1 MTIRRLTS
9 TTLASLC
16 TLAGALALTST
27 PAHALLLHT
36 LEPPPITEV
45 PAACP
50 GASSPGSLGEPDGMT
65 VDEGHLWVAE
75 NVFGTARTDEFDAT
89 SPFACERQLSHI
101 DGGRPFGGTAVGH
114 ATGEEQVYVGYNGGY
129 VVVSNGESGA
139 TLAEWPE
146 PGGGSIGF
154 LAGVVGVAVDNNGV
168 AADNAPAD
176 SSDWAAGDVLV
187 AVNGSQ
193 HVVDVLKPKAGGG
206 EEEAAPPL
214 TGTGLGEPF
223 HSLSGIAVDDVNGDV
238 FVVDET
244 ERFSPVIDV
253 FEPSAPGEY
262 RFVRKITETPRG
274 PFQCGSIFCL
284 SIAVDGSEEVE
295 GKEGQLYVREGG
307 GGGVDELSLTGE
319 FLGGITNADL
329 QQEQPG
335 WSFMGPVAVD
345 PVSHHVF
352 ASVVFESERPG
363 EKRAVDVFGKNVVI
377 PDVVTKSPSN
387 VVLERGPHL
396 WSVRMNGA
404 VDPDEA
410 GEAMCW
416 FLWGTSESFGH
427 EKLCEK
433 PVAEGGAPVGVQAE
447 LTGLSSDTTYYYRL
461 QAKDGQGTNPGEGS
475 QDQPFTT
482 PGPGGLGS
490 ESVVKVT
497 SSSATFEATIDPNGA
512 HTSYR
517 FEYDTSPYVL
527 NQPGHGVSVPSLALA
542 IGNGGAGVEVEQH
555 VVGLASGGTYHYRVV
570 AVSEVEVEPGVTELV
585 EFDGPDR
592 TFTTQALGGVFSLP
606 DNRAWELVSPADK
619 HGASIGH
626 IGEEGLFQAS
636 ADGGAFTFEATGAT
650 EAEPQGLP
658 EQEQVL
664 SSRCD
669 GVWSSQDMATPHS
682 FPSGVSVGTGYEYR
696 FFSEDLSLAVAEPL
710 GRFSR
715 PELEGVYEASPEAT
729 ERTPYLR
736 DDSIC
741 PTSPPTSKPYQPL
754 VSGAPGYEELPP
766 GTKFNGASEKQGD
779 VVFAGAT
786 PDAEHVVIESG
797 VPLTV
802 GGGGLY
808 EWSAG
813 AQNPSERLRPLYL
826 LPESEGGGVV
836 GGNGVPAPSSFNH
849 QLSDD
854 GSVFF
859 ESGGHLY
866 LQDVARGVS
875 GRLDVAQGVP
885 EPSGGHAGFV
895 YASSDG
901 SRVFFSDAERLTG
914 AAGGGVYEC
923 RVAEVEGRPG
933 CAQLVLTGIS
943 ASISSGDGRLIGGSQ
958 DASYLYFVS
967 KEALAPGSA
976 LASCK
981 INGEGVWEGASCNLY
996 VYHVDSTTFIA
1007 TLLGEDSQDWGSNG
1021 HGRSLAFQ
1029 TSRVSPNGEWLAF
1042 MSDRSLTGYDAHDV
1056 NVGVPDEEVYLYHAP
1071 ENLGTER
1078 GTLTCASCDPTGA
1091 RPVGVEYENLPG
1103 SHTGL
1108 LVDGYSVWES
1118 GRVLAANVPGWTPY
1132 RQEVALYQSRYLSD
1146 SGRLFFNSS
1155 DALVPQDSNGNEDV
1169 YEYEPVGVGSCGEGS
1184 SSGGSVYKPARG
1196 FELEGGVG
1204 EEPAG
1209 CVALISSGVGYGESA
1224 FLDASETGGDVFF
1237 LTAEKLVRRDV
1248 DTSLNVF
1255 DAHECTARAVCVA
1268 EASPSPECRTVEAC
1282 RAAPS
1287 PQPEVFSAPASATF
1301 NGPGNVRPEPGV
1313 SPEKVVK
1320 KATVKCRKGLVKGKK
1335 GKCVKRKKTKAKRSA
1350 HTSRRARS

>member
-16 TLAGALALTST
+16 TLAGVLALTST

-36 LEPPPITEV
+36 LEPPPIVEV
-45 PAACP
+45 PPESECP
-50 GASSPGSLGEPDGMT
+50 GASFPGPLESELSAMT
-65 VDEGHLWVAE
+65 GDSGHLWLTNRVH
-75 NVFGTARTDEFDAT
+75 GTVRTQEFSAT
-89 SPFACERQLSHI
+89 SPFGCERQLS
-101 DGGRPFGGTAVGH
+101 DYPFAIPNGVAVGH
-114 ATGEEQVYVGYNGGY
+114 VPGEEQVYVGYGEGY

-139 TLAEWPE
+139 TLAQWPE
-146 PGGGSIGF
+146 PGKVG
-154 LAGVVGVAVDNNGV
+154 GVAVDNNGV
-168 AADNAPAD
+168 AVDNAPAD

-206 EEEAAPPL
+206 EEEAAPLL

-223 HSLSGIAVDDVNGDV
+223 HHLRGIAVDDVNGDV
-238 FVVDET
+238 FVVDEA
-244 ERFSPVIDV
+244 EQFSPFIDI
-253 FEPSAPGEY
+253 FEPGAPGEY
-262 RFVRKITETPRG
+262 RFVRKITGTPNG
-274 PFQCGSIFCL
+274 PFPGEL
-284 SIAVDGSEEVE
+284 AVALDGSAEVE
-295 GKEGQLYVREGG
+295 GKEGQLYVGVRGG
-307 GGGVDELSLTGE
+307 DIDEFSLTGE
-319 FLGGITNADL
+319 FLGGITSADL

-335 WSFMGPVAVD
+335 ASFGGGSTEGVSVAVD

-352 ASVVFESERPG
+352 ASAVEGTQGDGKRVVDG
-363 EKRAVDVFGKNVVI
+363 FGPNVVV
-377 PDVVTKSPSN
+377 PDVVTEPASN
-387 VVLERGPHL
+387 VLLERASRL
-396 WSVRMNGA
+396 SSATLNGT
-404 VDPDEA
+404 VNPDEA
-410 GEAMCW
+410 GEATCR
-416 FLWGTSESFGH
+416 FEWGTTKEFGKVAPCEPESVANGGS
-427 EKLCEK
+427 
-433 PVAEGGAPVGVQAE
+433 PVSVHAA
-447 LTGLSSDTTYYYRL
+447 LSGLEYDTTYYFRL
-461 QAKDGQGTNPGEGS
+461 QATNKADGDTNPGEAS
-475 QDQPFTT
+475 QDQEFTT

-517 FEYDTSPYVL
+517 FEYDTSPYEL
-527 NQPGHGVSVPSLALA
+527 NQPGHGVSVPSPALA
-542 IGNGGAGVEVEQH
+542 IGSGGVGVEVEQR

-592 TFTTQALGGVFSLP
+592 TFTIQSLGGVFSLP
-606 DNRAWELVSPADK
+606 DSRAWELVSPVDK
-619 HGASIGH
+619 HGAVIGD
-626 IGEEGLFQAS
+626 ISLAGLFQAS
-636 ADGGAFTFEATGAT
+636 GDGGAFTFVAYGAT

-658 EQEQVL
+658 EQEQVF

-669 GVWSSQDMATPHS
+669 GVWSSQDIAMPHS
-682 FPSGVSVGTGYEYR
+682 FPSGVSVGAGFEYR

-741 PTSPPTSKPYQPL
+741 PTSPSTSTPYEPL

-766 GTKFNGASEKQGD
+766 GTKFNGRLEGPGD
-779 VVFAGAT
+779 VVFVGAT
-786 PDAEHVVIESG
+786 PDAEHVVIESE

-813 AQNPSERLRPLYL
+813 AHNPSERLRPLYL

-885 EPSGGHAGFV
+885 EPGGGHAGFV

-901 SRVFFSDAERLTG
+901 SRVFFSDPERLTS

-923 RVAEVEGRPG
+923 RVAEVKGRPA

-943 ASISSGDGRLIGGSQ
+943 ASISSGEGRLIGGSR

-981 INGEGVWEGASCNLY
+981 INREGRWEGASCNLY
-996 VYHVDSTTFIA
+996 VYHAGSTTFIA
-1007 TLLGEDSQDWGSNG
+1007 ALSGEDSQDWGSNG
-1021 HGRSLAFQ
+1021 HETRLAYQ

-1042 MSDRSLTGYDAHDV
+1042 MSDRSLTGYDTHDV

-1071 ENLGTER
+1071 ENPGTER

-1091 RPVGVEYENLPG
+1091 RPVGVEYNFLSNAG
-1103 SHTGL
+1103 GL
-1108 LVDGYSVWES
+1108 VGGFSVWDD

-1132 RQEVALYQSRYLSD
+1132 RLVTALYQSRYLSD

-1169 YEYEPVGVGSCGEGS
+1169 YEYEPAGVGSCGVGS
-1184 SSGGSVYKPARG
+1184 SSGSSVYKPAHG
-1196 FELEGGVG
+1196 FEVEGGVG

-1255 DAHECTARAVCVA
+1255 DAHECTARAMCVA

-1301 NGPGNVRPEPGV
+1301 NGPGNITPEPAV

>member
-16 TLAGALALTST
+16 ALAGALALTST

-36 LEPPPITEV
+36 LEPPPIVEV
-45 PAACP
+45 PPESKCP
-50 GASSPGSLGEPDGMT
+50 GASFPGPVNGESNAT
-65 VDEGHLWVAE
+65 VDSGHLWFNERVS
-75 NVFGTARTDEFDAT
+75 GTSRTEKFSAT
-89 SPFACERQLSHI
+89 SPYACERQLS
-101 DGGRPFGGTAVGH
+101 DYPFAVPNGVAVGH
-114 ATGEEQVYVGYNGGY
+114 ATGEEQVYVGYREGY

-139 TLAEWPE
+139 TLATWNAF
-146 PGGGSIGF
+146 GGGE
-154 LAGVVGVAVDNNGV
+154 VDGVAVDNNGV

-193 HVVDVLKPKAGGG
+193 HVVDVLKPKPGGG

-214 TGTGLGEPF
+214 TGTGPGEPF
-223 HSLSGIAVDDVNGDV
+223 NFPRSIAIDDVNGDV
-238 FVVDET
+238 FVMD
-244 ERFSPVIDV
+244 RPFIDV
-253 FEPSAPGEY
+253 FEPGALGEY
-262 RFVRKITETPRG
+262 RFVRKITGTPSG
-274 PFQCGSIFCL
+274 PFQGEL
-284 SIAVDGSEEVE
+284 AVAVDGSAVAE
-295 GKEGQLYVREGG
+295 GKKGQLYVIGRANGS
-307 GGGVDELSLTGE
+307 VDEFSLTGE

-335 WSFMGPVAVD
+335 ASFGADVSNYSVSVAVD

-352 ASVVFESERPG
+352 ASVIFELKSV
-363 EKRAVDVFGKNVVI
+363 VDGFGPNVVV
-377 PDVVTKSPSN
+377 PDVVTEPASN
-387 VVLERGPHL
+387 VLLKRESRL
-396 WSVRMNGA
+396 SSATLNGM

-410 GEAMCW
+410 GEATCR
-416 FLWGTSESFGH
+416 FEWGTSKEFG
-427 EKLCEK
+427 KVAPCEPEGVADGGS
-433 PVAEGGAPVGVQAE
+433 PVPVHAA
-447 LTGLSSDTTYYYRL
+447 LSGLEYDTTYYFRL
-461 QAKDGQGTNPGEGS
+461 QATNKADGQTNLGEAS
-475 QDQPFTT
+475 QDQEFTT
-482 PGPGGLGS
+482 PGPGGVGS
-490 ESVVKVT
+490 ESVVDVT
-497 SSSATFEATIDPNGA
+497 SSSATFDATIDPNGA

-517 FEYDTSPYVL
+517 FEYDTSPYAL
-527 NQPGHGVSVPSLALA
+527 NQPGHGVSVPSSALA
-542 IGNGGAGVEVEQH
+542 IGSGGVGVGVEQR

-570 AVSEVEVEPGVTELV
+570 AVSEVEVEPGVTEPV

-592 TFTTQALGGVFSLP
+592 TFTTQSLGGVFSLP
-606 DNRAWELVSPADK
+606 DNRAWELVSPPDK
-619 HGASIGH
+619 HGALIGW
-626 IGEEGLFQAS
+626 ISESGLFQAS
-636 ADGGAFTFEATGAT
+636 VDGGAFTFVAEGAT
-650 EAEPQGLP
+650 EAEPQGVAAS
-658 EQEQVL
+658 EEQVL
-664 SSRCD
+664 SSRCAS
-669 GVWSSQDMATPHS
+669 GSWSSQDIATPHS
-682 FPSGVSVGTGYEYR
+682 YPVGVNPGFGFEYR
-696 FFSEDLSLAVAEPL
+696 FFSEDLSRAVVEPL

-715 PELEGVYEASPEAT
+715 PEFEGVYEASPVVT

-741 PTSPPTSKPYQPL
+741 PASAPTSTPYQPV

-766 GTKFNGASEKQGD
+766 GTKFNGLLEGPGD
-779 VVFAGAT
+779 VVFVGGT

-813 AQNPSERLRPLYL
+813 AQKPSERLRPLYL

-859 ESGGHLY
+859 DSGGHLY

-885 EPSGGHAGFV
+885 EPNGADAGFI

-901 SRVFFSDAERLTG
+901 SRVFFSDPERLTS

-943 ASISSGDGRLIGGSQ
+943 ASISSGDGSLIGGSQ

-967 KEALAPGSA
+967 KEALASGSA

-981 INGEGVWEGASCNLY
+981 INREGGWEGASCNLY
-996 VYHVDSTTFIA
+996 VYHAGSTTFIA
-1007 TLLGEDSQDWGSNG
+1007 TLSGEDSQDWGSDV
-1021 HGRSLAFQ
+1021 HARSLAYQ

-1042 MSDRSLTGYDAHDV
+1042 MSDRSLTGYNTHDV

-1071 ENLGTER
+1071 ENPGTER

-1091 RPVGVEYENLPG
+1091 RPVGVAHNTN
-1103 SHTGL
+1103 TGAGE
-1108 LVDGYSVWES
+1108 LVDGFNVWDN

-1132 RQEVALYQSRYLSD
+1132 ADREALYQSRYLSD

-1184 SSGGSVYKPARG
+1184 SGSSVYKPARG
-1196 FELEGGVG
+1196 FEVEGRVG

-1255 DAHECTARAVCVA
+1255 DAHVCTARAVCVT

-1287 PQPEVFSAPASATF
+1287 PQPEVFSVPASATF
-1301 NGPGNVRPEPGV
+1301 NGPGNVTPEPAV

-1320 KATVKCRKGLVKGKK
+1320 KATVKCRKGLVKDKK
-1335 GKCVKRKKTKAKRSA
+1335 GKCVKRKKAKAMRSA